1 MAADSKSGLRFLG
14 GYFCEDKVLKMV
26 GRAVSLKGHMHTCP
40 MVDPGPKPHIGGPVI
55 STQQSFV
62 TVDGVPVAT
71 VGDSLLCTGVPT
83 TSDKIT
89 GGSSVAKIEGK
100 NIARFGDA
108 CAHGGKLV
116 EGVSWIT
123 FE

>member
-1 MAADSKSGLRFLG
+1 
-14 GYFCEDKVLKMV
+14 MV
-26 GRAVSLKGHMHTCP
+26 SRAVTLKGHMHVCP
-40 MVDPGPKPHIGGPVI
+40 MVDPGPRPHIGGPVV

-71 VGDSLLCTGVPT
+71 VSDSCLCTGVPT

-89 GGSSVAKIEGK
+89 EGSSVASIEGK
-100 NIARFGDA
+100 KVARMGDS

-116 EGVSWIT
+116 QGVPWLT

>member
-1 MAADSKSGLRFLG
+1 
-14 GYFCEDKVLKMV
+14 MV
-26 GRAVSLKGHMHTCP
+26 GRPVTLKGHMHVCP
-40 MVDPGPKPHIGGPVI
+40 MIDPGPKPHIGGPVI

-62 TVDGVPVAT
+62 TVEGVSVAT

-89 GGSSVAKIEGK
+89 SGSIVAFIEGRRV
-100 NIARFGDA
+100 ARVGDS

-116 EGVSWIT
+116 EGISWLT

>member
-1 MAADSKSGLRFLG
+1 MTGRP
-14 GYFCEDKVLKMV
+14 VTLKD
-26 GRAVSLKGHMHTCP
+26 HMHICP

-55 STQQSFV
+55 STQQNFV
-62 TVDGVPVAT
+62 TVDGVPIAT

-83 TSDKIT
+83 TSDRIT
-89 GGSSVAKIEGK
+89 SGSSVASIQGK
-100 NIARFGDA
+100 KIARLGDS

>member
-1 MAADSKSGLRFLG
+1 
-14 GYFCEDKVLKMV
+14 MV
-26 GRAVSLKGHMHTCP
+26 GRPVSLKGHMHICP
-40 MVDPGPKPHIGGPVI
+40 MIDPGPKPHIGGPVN
-55 STQQSFV
+55 STQQTFV
-62 TVDGVPVAT
+62 TVDGVPIST

-89 GGSSVAKIEGK
+89 SGSSVASIEGK
-100 NIARFGDA
+100 KIARLGDS

-116 EGVSWIT
+116 QGVSWLT

>member
-1 MAADSKSGLRFLG
+1 MAAMP
-14 GYFCEDKVLKMV
+14 VT
-26 GRAVSLKGHMHTCP
+26 LKGNMHVCP

-62 TVDGVPVAT
+62 TVDGIPIAT

-89 GGSSVAKIEGK
+89 SGSSVANIQGK
-100 NIARFGDA
+100 KIARLGDS

-116 EGVSWIT
+116 EGVSWIM